1 MNGLP
6 VTIMVTHRFHRLND
20 QQKAAVGLVLE
31 EARVDSALGKRWTQ
45 LVGYER
51 IDQALASAGLPVPV
65 DHSIRVTPINS
76 VEAWDAICQVLDA
89 KRKGRKLAPE
99 DTKAGIA
106 HRHGLELAKVANERQ
121 RFKRAI
127 EILLGDIGHEP
138 DRVKVMIE
146 EFRFANFSSIG
157 GPDYTKPVE
166 EQ

>member
-1 MNGLP
+1 MRGLP
-6 VTIMVTHRFHRLND
+6 ITLMVTHRFHRLND

-31 EARVDSALGKRWTQ
+31 EARIDHALGKQWTQ

-65 DHSIRVTPINS
+65 DHTIRVTPINS
-76 VEAWDAICQVLDA
+76 IEAWDVICQVFDA

-127 EILLGDIGHEP
+127 ELLLANLGHTPEHT
-138 DRVKVMIE
+138 KLLIE
-146 EFRFANFSSIG
+146 EFRVANFSSIG
-157 GPDYTKPVE
+157 GTDYTKPVE